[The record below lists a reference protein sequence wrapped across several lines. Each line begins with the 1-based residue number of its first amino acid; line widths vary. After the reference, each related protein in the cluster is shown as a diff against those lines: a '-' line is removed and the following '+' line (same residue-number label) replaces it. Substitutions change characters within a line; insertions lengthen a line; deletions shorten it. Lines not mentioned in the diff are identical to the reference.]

1 MGVKKE
7 RNYEQ
12 NKTNTKT
19 DKQKVFNQ
27 KGKARRRGAEREK
40 QKVVISKW

>member
-19 DKQKVFNQ
+19 DKQKVFKKAKQGGGVQ
-27 KGKARRRGAEREK
+27 KEK
-40 QKVVISKW
+40 NRK